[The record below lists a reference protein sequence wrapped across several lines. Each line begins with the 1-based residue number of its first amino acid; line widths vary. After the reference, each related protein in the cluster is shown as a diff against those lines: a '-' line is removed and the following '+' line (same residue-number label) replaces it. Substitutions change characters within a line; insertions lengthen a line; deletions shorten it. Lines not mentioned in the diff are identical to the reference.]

1 MYSRNIIECIKALYS
16 DADFAKH
23 LLLKPER
30 HYKQNNRNQRV
41 YHDMHTG
48 EWWWQ
53 VQVNNDSV
61 LSGLVY

>member
-1 MYSRNIIECIKALYS
+1 MYSRDILECINALYS
-16 DADFAKH
+16 DADFAEH

-30 HYKQNNRNQRV
+30 HYKHNDRNQRV

-53 VQVNNDSV
+53 VQVRRQSLIQV
-61 LSGLVY
+61 V

>member
-1 MYSRNIIECIKALYS
+1 MYSRDILECIKALYS

-30 HYKQNNRNQRV
+30 HYKLNDRNQRI
-41 YHDMHTG
+41 YDDMYTG

-53 VQVNNDSV
+53 VQV
-61 LSGLVY
+61 